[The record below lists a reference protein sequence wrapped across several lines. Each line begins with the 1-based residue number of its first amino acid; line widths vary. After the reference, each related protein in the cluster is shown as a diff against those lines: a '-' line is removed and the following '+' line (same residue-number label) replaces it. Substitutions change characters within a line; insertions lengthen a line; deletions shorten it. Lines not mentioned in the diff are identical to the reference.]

1 MDKNGVADKSP
12 KQYTIGGVVI
22 AEHFTPEQQQTV
34 KAITQIQRRLRVQS
48 RRHTYDRNGT
58 RCLQTK
64 QDVNRS
70 IVRDQSGNHTTE
82 SSRHYGRAKKTIEQ
96 GLMKPTPEVS
106 DP

>member
-22 AEHFTPEQQQTV
+22 AEHFSPEQQQTV

-48 RRHTYDRNGT
+48 RRHTIAYERNGT

-64 QDVNRS
+64 QDV
-70 IVRDQSGNHTTE
+70 
-82 SSRHYGRAKKTIEQ
+82 
-96 GLMKPTPEVS
+96 
-106 DP
+106 